1 VLIAFAA
8 SHEVDDLWPL
18 FEQKIKRACER
29 YRSDLT
35 PPLLWKMCVDE
46 DAYLMV
52 AHDGTRPLMVSVWKF
67 YNWPDG
73 LVFRCLCLAGER
85 SREWRDQTLSFAVDT
100 ARNCGAKVVTWNGR
114 KGWGGVYPS
123 AREVYRAY
131 EVEVQC

>member
-1 VLIAFAA
+1 MLIAFAA
-8 SHEVDDLWPL
+8 ANEVDDIWPL
-18 FEQKIKRACER
+18 FERKIQRACER

-35 PPLLWKMCVDE
+35 PALLWRMCVDE
-46 DAYLMV
+46 EAYLMV

-85 SREWRDQTLSFAVDT
+85 SVEWRDQAMNFAIET

-114 KGWGGVYPS
+114 KGWGGVFPA

-131 EVEVQC
+131 EVEVR